1 MSLQT
6 ETGVLSD
13 PIRPRRRGSVK
24 TARKAP
30 ARKKTSKREIA
41 AQKTVNPVPEKTKS
55 PAVHGCQIWTAQFI
69 YADAAGE
76 AQVSLMTIEAQ
87 SVDAARNFAAA
98 HPPAE
103 EFMVSI
109 HPCSDEQFL
118 GQVRLKALEA
128 AGK

>member
-1 MSLQT
+1 M
-6 ETGVLSD
+6 
-13 PIRPRRRGSVK
+13 
-24 TARKAP
+24 
-30 ARKKTSKREIA
+30 
-41 AQKTVNPVPEKTKS
+41 
-55 PAVHGCQIWTAQFI
+55 VHGCQIWTAQFI

-76 AQVSLMTIEAQ
+76 AQVLLMTIEAQ

>member
-6 ETGVLSD
+6 ETGVLSEA
-13 PIRPRRRGSVK
+13 IRPRRAASVK
-24 TARKAP
+24 TTRKAP
-30 ARKKTSKREIA
+30 ARKKSSKRKIT
-41 AQKTVNPVPEKTKS
+41 AQPTAKPVPEKTKS
-55 PAVHGCQIWTAQFI
+55 PAVHGSKIWTAQFI

-76 AQVSLMTIEAQ
+76 TQVSLMTIEAQ
-87 SVDAARNFAAA
+87 SAEDARNFAAA
-98 HPPAE
+98 HAPAD